1 MRYAKLLLR
10 AFRASAI
17 NYAGHC
23 IILYQAYNDFMD
35 KIMSLNDW
43 LPYDAKL
50 ELAKAAKNARLNI
63 GWKRDTLSEKT
74 GIPNSTLKR
83 YETTGEISLDQF
95 LKLVFVLGD
104 LDKLKGIFDSETTVF
119 ATLDDMLN
127 VNPRPKRKRGRL

>member
-10 AFRASAI
+10 AFRASVI
-17 NYAGHC
+17 NYKGHC

-50 ELAKAAKNARLNI
+50 ELAKAAKNARLNL

-74 GIPNSTLKR
+74 GIPTSTLKR

-104 LDKLKGIFDSETTVF
+104 LNKLKGIFDSETKVF
-119 ATLDDMLN
+119 ATLDDMLK
-127 VNPRPKRKRGRL
+127 VNPMPKRKRGRL